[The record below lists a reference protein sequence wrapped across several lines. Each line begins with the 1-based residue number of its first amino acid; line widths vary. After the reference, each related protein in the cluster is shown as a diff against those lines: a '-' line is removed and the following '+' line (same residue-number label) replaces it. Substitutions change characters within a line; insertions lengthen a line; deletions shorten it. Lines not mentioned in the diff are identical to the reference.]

1 MLSIYLH
8 RPLLTLLALG
18 FVSGVPFLLTLST
31 LSFWLAEQHVSTS
44 IIGLF
49 MLASFPYSIKFLWSP
64 FLEIIPIPYLTQKF
78 GQRKSW
84 GLLAQTGVM
93 LSILALAFS
102 DPGNNL
108 LLSGFWA
115 FLVSFF
121 AATQDI
127 ITDSYRIDLLKDKFS
142 GAGAAME
149 SVGFRIGMLASGAG
163 TLYLADFFNWPAAY
177 CLTALAGLIGVFT
190 LLSIEESDSSLSS
203 SERVRGSKDGTNP
216 FYTFYSTYSN
226 SWRHLLK
233 KPYFLY
239 LIAFIF
245 CFKMADTVLNS
256 MSVPFLVELGFTKI
270 ECANISKFFGIT
282 MMVSGGLI
290 GGVLIHQLGM
300 NQTIVM
306 CATLQ
311 ALSCL
316 MFMIQAQVGHV
327 ISVLVITI
335 GVESFCSGLSSTA
348 FIAYLSKFCKTP
360 FSASHFTLLYSLG
373 SLSRVIISTGSG
385 LFADTYGWMS
395 LFGVSS
401 LFSIFLLYF
410 LIKIRKISHFSTTS
424 LASGE

>member
-1 MLSIYLH
+1 MLSIYFH

-64 FLEIIPIPYLTQKF
+64 FLEIISIPFLTNKF
-78 GQRKSW
+78 GQRRSW

-93 LSILALAFS
+93 LSTIALAFS

-108 LLSGFWA
+108 LISGAWA
-115 FLVSFF
+115 FLISFF
-121 AATQDI
+121 SATQDVV
-127 ITDSYRIDLLKDKFS
+127 TDSYRIDLLENKFS

-149 SVGFRIGMLASGAG
+149 SIGFRAGMLASGAG
-163 TLYLADFFNWPAAY
+163 TLYLANSFDWPTAY
-177 CLTALAGLIGVFT
+177 CLTALSGIVGIVT
-190 LLSIEESDSSLSS
+190 LLSIKESASSKTKLVF
-203 SERVRGSKDGTNP
+203 RKKTFSKP
-216 FYTFYSTYSN
+216 FYNFYLTYSN
-226 SWRHLLK
+226 SWRQLIK

-239 LIAFIF
+239 IVAFIF

-256 MSVPFLVELGFTKI
+256 MSVPFLYELGFSKI

-282 MMVSGGLI
+282 MMVSGGLV

-327 ISVLVITI
+327 ISVLVITM

-373 SLSRVIISTGSG
+373 SLSRVIISAGSG
-385 LFADTYGWMS
+385 WFADTYGWML
-395 LFGVSS
+395 LFGIAS

-410 LIKIRKISHFSTTS
+410 LIRVRKISKFNS
-424 LASGE
+424 

>member
-64 FLEIIPIPYLTQKF
+64 FLEIVPIPFLTQKF

-84 GLLAQTGVM
+84 GLLAQTGVIF
-93 LSILALAFS
+93 SILALAFS

-115 FLVSFF
+115 FLISFF

-127 ITDSYRIDLLKDKFS
+127 ITDSYRIDLLEDKFS

-163 TLYLADFFNWPAAY
+163 TLYLADFFNWPVAY
-177 CLTALAGLIGVFT
+177 CLTALTGLVGIST
-190 LLSIEESDSSLSS
+190 LLSLKESPLSKAISASQEKKSS
-203 SERVRGSKDGTNP
+203 KA
-216 FYTFYSTYSN
+216 FYNFYSTYSN
-226 SWRHLLK
+226 SWRHLIQ

-239 LIAFIF
+239 LIAFIL

-282 MMVSGGLI
+282 MMVSGGLV

-300 NQTIVM
+300 TQTIVM

-385 LFADTYGWMS
+385 WFADTYGWML
-395 LFGVSS
+395 LFGVAS

-410 LIKIRKISHFSTTS
+410 LIRIRKISHSSKTS
-424 LASGE
+424 LMERG